1 MNTKTNNIILFSV
14 FSIYLLIG
22 IFIYKDFG
30 IGIEEHFQRKNGFHW
45 LSYLLSFTN
54 FNELTEISN
63 LKYQEIIATN
73 QLPDINFFNFYG
85 ILFDVP
91 TALIEILFG
100 INESK
105 DYFEMRHLFSFIV
118 YFISSIFFYKILKN
132 RFGFFIGLIGLL
144 IYILSPRIFGD
155 SFHNNKDVFFLSV
168 FTISI
173 YYCLE
178 SIQKNSYK
186 NLILFSLFAAFATS
200 SRIVGLFL
208 PFSIIIFYFFE
219 FLSNT
224 SKYKEFIFK
233 SFFLIFFFFLFLF
246 LHFPY
251 AWTLEFKNIL
261 NWLDP
266 FFYYMGL
273 SILFNGEYY
282 LIKFL
287 PRSYLPTWITISTPI
302 YYLLLL
308 FIGSAYLVFRLF
320 RRLSEVKENAIH
332 NDLWR
337 GTKEKKDAYM
347 IIFFLTFIF
356 FVVFFDVALLSGWR
370 HFYFLHTFI
379 VYICAFGLYFLY
391 VLILKYKKI
400 KSFFI
405 PISILPLFFIV
416 FKIYQ
421 FHPYQSLYF
430 NNLINSHNVEKYQV
444 DTASLSR
451 ADALKNIL
459 SQENN
464 NTVINVANAS
474 WTPFFNGKALL
485 KEDYKK
491 RLNFVGQ
498 EYNKADYIYTNYI
511 YEVDIRYNN
520 KYKIP
525 ENFKEFDKLIIDE
538 IPIYTIYKR
547 IN

>member
-1 MNTKTNNIILFSV
+1 MNTKTNNLILFSV

-208 PFSIIIFYFFE
+208 PFSIIIFYFLNFYRIH
-219 FLSNT
+219 LNT
-224 SKYKEFIFK
+224 KH
-233 SFFLIFFFFLFLF
+233 LFL
-246 LHFPY
+246 
-251 AWTLEFKNIL
+251 N
-261 NWLDP
+261 
-266 FFYYMGL
+266 
-273 SILFNGEYY
+273 
-282 LIKFL
+282 
-287 PRSYLPTWITISTPI
+287 
-302 YYLLLL
+302 
-308 FIGSAYLVFRLF
+308 
-320 RRLSEVKENAIH
+320 
-332 NDLWR
+332 
-337 GTKEKKDAYM
+337 
-347 IIFFLTFIF
+347 
-356 FVVFFDVALLSGWR
+356 
-370 HFYFLHTFI
+370 
-379 VYICAFGLYFLY
+379 
-391 VLILKYKKI
+391 
-400 KSFFI
+400 
-405 PISILPLFFIV
+405 LFF
-416 FKIYQ
+416 
-421 FHPYQSLYF
+421 
-430 NNLINSHNVEKYQV
+430 
-444 DTASLSR
+444 
-451 ADALKNIL
+451 
-459 SQENN
+459 
-464 NTVINVANAS
+464 
-474 WTPFFNGKALL
+474 
-485 KEDYKK
+485 
-491 RLNFVGQ
+491 
-498 EYNKADYIYTNYI
+498 
-511 YEVDIRYNN
+511 
-520 KYKIP
+520 
-525 ENFKEFDKLIIDE
+525 
-538 IPIYTIYKR
+538 
-547 IN
+547 